1 MSVDDIN
8 ISVENIKDFKEV
20 SETGEQ
26 SYPCELYFYKLI
38 LTTKCWT
45 SYFVKYIDIL
55 DGVRQGW
62 RKYDGLRSA
71 LEIDNGDGHMTI

>member
-1 MSVDDIN
+1 MSVDNIN
-8 ISVENIKDFKEV
+8 ISVENTKDFKEV

-26 SYPCELYFYKLI
+26 SYPRELYFYKLI

-45 SYFVKYIDIL
+45 FYFVKYIDIL
-55 DGVRQGW
+55 DVVRQGW

-71 LEIDNGDGHMTI
+71 LEIDNGDGHMAI

>member
-8 ISVENIKDFKEV
+8 ISVENTKNFKEV

-26 SYPCELYFYKLI
+26 SYPRELYFYKLI

-55 DGVRQGW
+55 DGVRQDGESMMGLEVLW
-62 RKYDGLRSA
+62 R
-71 LEIDNGDGHMTI
+71 